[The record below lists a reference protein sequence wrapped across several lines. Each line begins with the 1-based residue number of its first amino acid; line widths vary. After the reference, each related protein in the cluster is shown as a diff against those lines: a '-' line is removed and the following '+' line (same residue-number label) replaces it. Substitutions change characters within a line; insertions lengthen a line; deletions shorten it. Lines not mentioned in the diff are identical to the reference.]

1 MANPQFSESLMAP
14 LPFGTSKKPY
24 TMNTNAITP
33 GQKRKISDLCK
44 QKGVTKKDM
53 QKLLETGLLAKLL
66 EGIAKV
72 DEPKVLKNLPTHLE
86 LLMKAA
92 MFDSLPN
99 EWEFS
104 NTLCLHTKCLST
116 FDDFIVDYSKSFA
129 ELLRE
134 NGFDRINARDVTEER
149 FPIKGEG
156 TQRLEGFLVPI
167 TTTQTVA
174 RALKGINARGLR
186 PGNTAELLSLPS
198 RIKVEINK
206 GHINFLGSDG
216 ITVTALGTMDRVGV
230 PNGNRRF
237 LTMGYIW
244 RKEYSSLSSGGGQYV
259 SGYSSHYLL
268 AFSK

>member
-1 MANPQFSESLMAP
+1 
-14 LPFGTSKKPY
+14 
-24 TMNTNAITP
+24 MNTDAITQ
-33 GQKRKISDLCK
+33 GQKRKIFDLCK
-44 QKGVTKKDM
+44 QNGVTKKDM

-66 EGIAKV
+66 DGIAKV

-92 MFDSLPN
+92 IFDSLPD
-99 EWEFS
+99 EWSFS
-104 NTLCLHTKCLST
+104 NTLCVNTKPLST
-116 FDDFIVDYSKSFA
+116 FEDFIVDYSKSFT
-129 ELLRE
+129 EMLKE
-134 NGFDRINARDVTEER
+134 NGFDRINSHDVTEER

-167 TTTQTVA
+167 TKTRTVA

-186 PGNTAELLSLPS
+186 PGNTAELLSLPP
-198 RIKVEINK
+198 RLKVEIDK

-244 RKEYSSLSSGGGQYV
+244 RKEYSSISSDGGQYL
-259 SGYSSHYLL
+259 SGYSGHYLL